1 MTTYSFSL
9 TCKWAKICLHAN
21 RVGHGAL
28 MGELGFEEYF
38 FSLMDGGFA
47 IHRGAAKGRCRQQQ
61 QQTQGVPGGLRKESN
76 GGQIHREGR
85 RSCVA
90 LVPPLF
96 PQLINVKGGDNYL
109 KSE

>member
-1 MTTYSFSL
+1 MFA
-9 TCKWAKICLHAN
+9 CKQSGT
-21 RVGHGAL
+21 RAL

-47 IHRGAAKGRCRQQQ
+47 IHRWGGKGRCRQQQQQQ
-61 QQTQGVPGGLRKESN
+61 QQTQGVPGGLRMEDN

-85 RSCVA
+85 TSCAA

-96 PQLINVKGGDNYL
+96 PQLIYMGGTT
-109 KSE
+109 